1 MSKMGRPKAEN
12 PRLIKVT
19 VRLTEEENMLF
30 LEYAD
35 KHNLSKSDAIKK
47 GLELLYSQDK

>member
-12 PRLIKVT
+12 PRITRLN
-19 VRLTEEENMLF
+19 VRLTEEEYKVF